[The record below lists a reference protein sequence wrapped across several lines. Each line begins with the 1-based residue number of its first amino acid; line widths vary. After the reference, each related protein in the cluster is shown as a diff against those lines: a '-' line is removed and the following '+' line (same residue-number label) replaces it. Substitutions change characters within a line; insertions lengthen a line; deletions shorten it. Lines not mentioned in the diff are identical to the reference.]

1 MDGLPAV
8 RAAPDVRS
16 GYFAGDVFEQVDGG
30 PLQICNDLRRRSA
43 FGFFLRVRP
52 AHQARRNDE
61 TQGFRADARSVGDDK
76 IAKAEKR
83 FVLLPHGDVQ
93 ERVGTDY
100 EEDAVAVVNMTE
112 VAHGINRIVELRA
125 AEVFTGFGKR
135 RNEVRMIAARQRDHS
150 ETVRKG
156 SEVLLQF
163 MGRPAGRNEMDF
175 VEIEA
180 AVRSARE
187 AQMTAMNG
195 IERAA
200 EESDATRLM
209 FCGGAMRLGYGQCAS
224 PESTVSPD
232 GIGVRNGLCN
242 FLMNL

>member
-30 PLQICNDLRRRSA
+30 PLQVCNDLRRRSA

-93 ERVGTDY
+93 ERV
-100 EEDAVAVVNMTE
+100 
-112 VAHGINRIVELRA
+112 
-125 AEVFTGFGKR
+125 
-135 RNEVRMIAARQRDHS
+135 
-150 ETVRKG
+150 
-156 SEVLLQF
+156 
-163 MGRPAGRNEMDF
+163 
-175 VEIEA
+175 
-180 AVRSARE
+180 
-187 AQMTAMNG
+187 
-195 IERAA
+195 A
-200 EESDATRLM
+200 EESNAARLM

-232 GIGVRNGLCN
+232 GVGVRNGLRN